1 MLDRDLVAATLGDE
15 AVQVFLLYIDP
26 LDEALRG
33 SGGYPRGC

>member
-33 SGGYPRGC
+33 SGGCPRGC